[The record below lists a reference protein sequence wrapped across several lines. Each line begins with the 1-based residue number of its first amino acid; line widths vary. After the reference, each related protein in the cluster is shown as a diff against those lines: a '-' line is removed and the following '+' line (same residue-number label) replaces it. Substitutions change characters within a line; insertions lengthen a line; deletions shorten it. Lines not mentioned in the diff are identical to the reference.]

1 MFFAKFF
8 LVAAITVSVNAL
20 ATPMV
25 ARHQHRAVAA
35 RIAVPE
41 PAPVPA
47 VFSTPQ
53 KRSNGRCRPKPSSS
67 TPSATPSA
75 TPSPAA
81 AAPQN
86 VAPDPSSSSSSTS
99 THSAHTHTTTNSPA
113 DTPAPAP
120 TTSKTAAPAAA
131 QTPSGASGGG
141 GLDNTIHS
149 GDGTFYA
156 TGLGACGITNSD
168 TDMIAAIAHDN
179 FDTFPGYNGV
189 NPNNNPICGKQVVA
203 SYGGKSVTVTI
214 TDRCGGCNT
223 DALDFSPSAFS
234 VLADQSIGRIH
245 NVQWHFIN

>member
-113 DTPAPAP
+113 DTPAP